1 MAAREAT
8 LRRELRLPTT
18 LIERT
23 TRKTTKKHST
33 TTKRPSH
40 TTKKPRS
47 KPRSKPKPP
56 QSAKKVSSRG
66 DR

>member
-23 TRKTTKKHST
+23 TASPSKKPSTNTKKASPRRILST
-33 TTKRPSH
+33 PPSKKRG
-40 TTKKPRS
+40 S
-47 KPRSKPKPP
+47 K
-56 QSAKKVSSRG
+56 
-66 DR
+66 